1 MGLRSFAG
9 SLLRDVRR
17 HVRRVVHRPRPPY
30 RPDLTDAAFIDGLL
44 PVSALLHAAT
54 ASAAAGDH
62 DAARRQVVEH
72 FLTRSGPKFF
82 CDADGVKALVDK
94 LKREHSE
101 WMAATRERVESDLD
115 HGLQIVSA
123 RGMPLRASFDWSTI
137 ARGPGNDDLYPAQPH
152 RFGFMPRLAL
162 AAHYGVPTRPI
173 VAALLE
179 RWMAVARAGHA
190 MCYLSPL
197 VVLYRV
203 LALHWTFTFIASLR
217 SADGCPEDDALLFA
231 LLKLLWADCE
241 YLKDQ
246 IGHSYPNNHLLA
258 DGFAGWYYG
267 FLFPEFTSAA
277 QTRAKGEA
285 IFLCELRRQFLDDGT
300 NFEHSMHY
308 HELGCEMALGY
319 VLLSRRNGVDLPVD
333 IQERIR
339 RMLAFQVAVSGPEAV
354 AMPLG
359 DSTEDPLFP
368 LDATHAWAPGA
379 LRECYRALFD
389 PALPPT
395 PAGNL
400 TVERAFWLLG
410 GAMADAGSS
419 PPTRLPD
426 DFPLGGMHVFSDGAR
441 SARLIC
447 RSGPLEGQPISAG
460 HAHADVL
467 SVYLNVEGLPLIV
480 NSGTYT
486 YRVKSSAWA
495 RREPDWRN
503 YFAGPE
509 SHNGILAGNDPY
521 GRMSGDF
528 RDRDVPCRVALA
540 RQGAVEG
547 LRWLEF
553 TVVRGLAAVGQRRA
567 VIHVEG
573 EYWVVVDLPSSAGDA
588 KDAAIALQFAPG
600 CDLRSDVPGVV
611 EASLGKVRCRVALSS
626 GLDGPRIYAGS
637 YRPLAGWVSPAYGE
651 RIPAPQ
657 LRVRLADQGQ
667 PSAFVLQVPSAASTG
682 VRIAEAVG
690 NDDFIAL
697 RIDGGQRVD
706 HLLLRISASDTP
718 MAAWGVEF
726 DGTLV
731 WLRTIDHVASKHL
744 RIGAGRLCFRGAEIT
759 SHSS

>member
-1 MGLRSFAG
+1 M
-9 SLLRDVRR
+9 
-17 HVRRVVHRPRPPY
+17 
-30 RPDLTDAAFIDGLL
+30 
-44 PVSALLHAAT
+44 
-54 ASAAAGDH
+54 
-62 DAARRQVVEH
+62 
-72 FLTRSGPKFF
+72 RSGPKFF
-82 CDADGVKALVDK
+82 CDADGVAALVEK
-94 LKREHSE
+94 LKSEHPE
-101 WMAATRERVESDLD
+101 WMVATRERVESDLD
-115 HGLQIVSA
+115 DGLHIVSV
-123 RGMPLRASFDWSTI
+123 RGMPLSAPFDWSRI
-137 ARGPGNDDLYPAQPH
+137 AVGPGVDDLYPAQPH

-203 LALHWTFTFIASLR
+203 LAVHWTFTFVASLR
-217 SADGCPEDDALLFA
+217 SADGRREDALLFA

-267 FLFPEFTSAA
+267 FLFPEFASAA
-277 QTRAKGEA
+277 AARSKGEA
-285 IFLCELRRQFLDDGT
+285 IFVRELRRQFLDDGT

-319 VLLSRRNGVDLPVD
+319 VLLSRRNGVDLPAD
-333 IQERIR
+333 IQELIR
-339 RMLAFQVAVSGPEAV
+339 RMLAVQVAVSGPEAV

-400 TVERAFWLLG
+400 TVERAFWLLD
-410 GAMADAGSS
+410 GALAEAGSS
-419 PPTRLPD
+419 PPTSLPD
-426 DFPLGGMHVFSDGAR
+426 DFPHGGMHVFADRAR
-441 SARLIC
+441 SARLIF
-447 RSGPLEGQPISAG
+447 RSGPREGQPISAG

-486 YRVKSSAWA
+486 YRAKSSAWA

-509 SHNGILAGNDPY
+509 SHNGILTGHDPY

-553 TVVRGLAAVGQRRA
+553 VVARGLAAVGHRRA

-573 EYWVVVDLPSSAGDA
+573 EYWVVVDLPASAGHA
-588 KDAAIALQFAPG
+588 KGTAIALQFAPA
-600 CDLRSDVPGVV
+600 CDVRSDVPGIVD
-611 EASLGKVRCRVALSS
+611 ARLGEVHCRVALTS
-626 GLDGPRIYAGS
+626 GLGDPRVYAGS
-637 YRPLAGWVSPAYGE
+637 CRPLAGWVSPAYGE

-657 LRVRLADQGQ
+657 LHARLADKGQ
-667 PSAFVLQVPSAASTG
+667 PSAFVLQVPPAASDG
-682 VRIAEAVG
+682 VRIADAVG

-726 DGTLV
+726 DGMLV
-731 WLRTIDHVASKHL
+731 WLRTIDNEANKHL
-744 RIGAGRLCFRGAEIT
+744 RLGAGRLCFRGAEIVG
-759 SHSS
+759 HSGQATPPANRSA